1 MCFCVKGYMFSMWYS
16 VDEFLCN
23 HVYVGCD
30 GHSCYTACVSV
41 VCIWQCGACDCYIE
55 CTCVVY
61 MDGFGCVWYM

>member
-1 MCFCVKGYMFSMWYS
+1 MCFCVIGYMFCMWYS
-16 VDEFLCN
+16 VDEFLC
-23 HVYVGCD
+23 HRVYVGCG